1 MAETLAEIIEEHDR
15 REALMAEMLPGEVKA
30 DEWRARDAFARR
42 HFARLVAVAKA
53 AVALFAALDH
63 VTPDWR
69 EKTCIID
76 EDSDEVNVAWGGL
89 ELALEHESSTPEQIE
104 HALRAA
110 VRGEGKGGAE

>member
-1 MAETLAEIIEEHDR
+1 MAETLAEI
-15 REALMAEMLPGEVKA
+15 LAEGERVIDKWA
-30 DEWRARDAFARR
+30 PSEIPLRAVMGVPIRVYVLE
-42 HFARLVAVAKA
+42 RLLAVAKA
-53 AVALFAALDH
+53 AVELFAALDH